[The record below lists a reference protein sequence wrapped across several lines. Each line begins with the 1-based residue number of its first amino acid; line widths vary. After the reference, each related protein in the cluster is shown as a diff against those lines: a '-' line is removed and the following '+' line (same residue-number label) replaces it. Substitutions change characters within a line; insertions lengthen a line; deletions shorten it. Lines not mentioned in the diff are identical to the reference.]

1 VVTRGIDRK
10 ARNFKV
16 QCSSCAASL
25 QSFLA
30 LTLDLLGTA
39 EATEIMPKNSS
50 NLFFMTNLRPKRTGL
65 SFVVYVSPKGNV
77 AHGPRIKASNKYG
90 DKASE
95 GDWFTI
101 TIEDEPH
108 VIGEST
114 GLKRGDVQLA
124 KKWVRV
130 NKEKLLEIWEDS
142 VDVFDADLQPV

>member
-10 ARNFKV
+10 ARNVKV
-16 QCSSCAASL
+16 KCSSCAASL
-25 QSFLA
+25 QS
-30 LTLDLLGTA
+30 LTLDLVGTA
-39 EATEIMPKNSS
+39 EATETMPKNSS
-50 NLFFMTNLRPKRTGL
+50 NLFLMTNLRPKRTGL

-95 GDWFTI
+95 VDWFTI

-124 KKWVRV
+124 KK
-130 NKEKLLEIWEDS
+130 
-142 VDVFDADLQPV
+142 